1 MQALFS
7 HLIVHRCK
15 ILNKA
20 LLYKQLFL
28 RCNCQKATH
37 KFACLSH
44 TLLQEHCNQMA
55 KAVLSPTN
63 STALARR

>member
-20 LLYKQLFL
+20 LLYKQLLFKMQL
-28 RCNCQKATH
+28 SESD
-37 KFACLSH
+37 ACLSH

>member
-20 LLYKQLFL
+20 LLYKQLLFKMQL
-28 RCNCQKATH
+28 SESDAQV
-37 KFACLSH
+37 CLSQPYSAAR
-44 TLLQEHCNQMA
+44 TL
-55 KAVLSPTN
+55 
-63 STALARR
+63 